1 MVLFRKSRSWKKN
14 EESAVKEPVVAEWMR
29 TDVAPINPELRV
41 ARVWETMWRK
51 QVRHLPVVKKGT
63 LVGIIT
69 DRDLK
74 RAVFPSV
81 PAFDVWKGGKLQP
94 TGSPGD
100 LSAEA
105 IMTKGVYTAKPTDTL
120 LSAALRLLN
129 EKIGALPVVDE
140 AGQLVGILTE
150 TDLLKALVF
159 VLEKKSLF

>member
-1 MVLFRKSRSWKKN
+1 M
-14 EESAVKEPVVAEWMR
+14 KEPLVGEWMR
-29 TDVAPINPELRV
+29 TDVVTINPELRV
-41 ARVWETMWRK
+41 ERVWETMWRK
-51 QVRHLPVVKKGT
+51 QVRHLPVIKQDI

-74 RAVFPSV
+74 RALFPSL
-81 PAFDVWKGGKLQP
+81 PAFEVWKEGKPQP

-105 IMTKGVYTAKPTDTL
+105 IMTKGAYTAKPTHTL
-120 LSAALRLLN
+120 LSAALRMLN

-140 AGQLVGILTE
+140 AGKLVGILTE

-159 VLEKKSLF
+159 ILQRG

>member
-1 MVLFRKSRSWKKN
+1 MDLFRKSLSWKKDEN
-14 EESAVKEPVVAEWMR
+14 SMMKEPRVAEWMR
-29 TDVAPINPELRV
+29 TDVATINPELRV

-51 QVRHLPVVKKGT
+51 QVRHLPVVKKGA

-74 RAVFPSV
+74 RAVFPSL
-81 PAFDVWKGGKLQP
+81 PAFDVWKGGKPQP

-105 IMTKGVYTAKPTDTL
+105 IMTKGVYTAKSTDTL
-120 LSAALRLLN
+120 LSAALRMLN

-140 AGQLVGILTE
+140 ADTLVGILTE

-159 VLEKKSLF
+159 ILERQQHL